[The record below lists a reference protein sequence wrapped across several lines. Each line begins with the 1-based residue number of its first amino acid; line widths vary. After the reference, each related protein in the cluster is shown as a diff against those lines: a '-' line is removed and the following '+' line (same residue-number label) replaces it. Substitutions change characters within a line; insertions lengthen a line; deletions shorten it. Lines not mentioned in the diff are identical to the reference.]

1 MDWDGIRVA
10 VEGRE
15 EKGRGKERKGSK
27 KEVIGGG
34 EGDVTRTLTYNF
46 CQCFS
51 GMSCYPLQ
59 L

>member
-34 EGDVTRTLTYNF
+34 DVT
-46 CQCFS
+46 
-51 GMSCYPLQ
+51 
-59 L
+59 